1 MQVILGF
8 LHYRVGVWI
17 SNMWIRTEGDGRV
30 KFVVHVAGD
39 SGWAT
44 SRAQRLAHL
53 PVSPVRQGKP
63 WTQRAKRF
71 SPNTQ
76 F

>member
-1 MQVILGF
+1 
-8 LHYRVGVWI
+8 
-17 SNMWIRTEGDGRV
+17 MWNRIEVDARV

-53 PVSPVRQGKP
+53 PVSPPRSEETVVRQGKP